1 MNLDDF
7 NIKELGKNLF
17 SNNAVTNLVTEFV
30 KELSN
35 YLQNNKKENENN
47 MDNAN
52 LSKFNKEMQQY
63 YNEREE
69 MMNTTKLEEKNMQ
82 LVELEIIR

>member
-17 SNNAVTNLVTEFV
+17 SNNAITNFVAEFV

-47 MDNAN
+47 MD
-52 LSKFNKEMQQY
+52 KFNKEMQQY
-63 YNEREE
+63 YNER
-69 MMNTTKLEEKNMQ
+69 
-82 LVELEIIR
+82 

>member
-17 SNNAVTNLVTEFV
+17 SNNAITNFVAEFV

-47 MDNAN
+47 MD
-52 LSKFNKEMQQY
+52 KFNKEMKQY
-63 YNEREE
+63 YNER
-69 MMNTTKLEEKNMQ
+69 
-82 LVELEIIR
+82 

>member
-1 MNLDDF
+1 MNF
-7 NIKELGKNLF
+7 
-17 SNNAVTNLVTEFV
+17 VTEFV

-63 YNEREE
+63 YNER
-69 MMNTTKLEEKNMQ
+69 
-82 LVELEIIR
+82 

>member
-17 SNNAVTNLVTEFV
+17 SNNAITNFVAEFV
-30 KELSN
+30 KKLSN
-35 YLQNNKKENENN
+35 YLQNNQKENENN
-47 MDNAN
+47 MD
-52 LSKFNKEMQQY
+52 KFNKEMQQY

-69 MMNTTKLEEKNMQ
+69 MMNTTKLEEK
-82 LVELEIIR
+82 IRSQWNQR